1 MAHEVRLIRSPVS
14 VAGMVLTTISAVVFL
29 VVFLADLFGLHT
41 NPYLGILFF
50 LVLPAVFLVGLVLIP
65 VGAWI
70 ERRRLA
76 RGLAPSA
83 MRWPRLDLNDARHRH
98 IAVGLFALTMANIVI
113 VSLAAYRG
121 VEYMDSVGFCG
132 QVCHQV
138 MEPEF
143 VAHGAGPHARVACV
157 QCHIAPGAGGFAGA
171 KASGVRQLVALVRS
185 TVQRPIPT
193 PVRSLPAAREICE
206 RCHWPNT
213 LHGDKIRRVAEY
225 AEDEANS
232 ETVTELALHVG
243 GGSARRGIAS
253 GIHWHTNTANEIEF
267 IATDEKRQEI
277 PYVKLTDHN
286 GTVREYSVDGM
297 TPERLAAGE
306 RRRMDCLDCHNRPSH
321 TMAPSAERAVNTAM
335 TQGDIPKTLPFVRR
349 EAVKALN
356 VEYPSHEAATEGI
369 ERSLRE
375 FYRNLALQRP
385 DRVPVAAEVDRAIRA
400 TTEIYRTNVFPQM
413 RVTFGTYPSHLGH
426 VDSPGCFRCHDDNHK
441 TRDGKT
447 ISQDC
452 ETCHGMK

>member
-1 MAHEVRLIRSPVS
+1 MAHDVRLIRSPVS
-14 VAGMVLTTISAVVFL
+14 VAGMVLTTISAVIFV

-50 LVLPAVFLVGLVLIP
+50 LVLPAAFLAGLLLIP
-65 VGAWI
+65 MGAWI

-83 MRWPRLDLNDARHRH
+83 MQWPRLDLNDARHRR
-98 IAVGLFALTMANIVI
+98 IAVGLFALTMVNVVI

-121 VEYMDSVGFCG
+121 VEYMDSVAFCG

-138 MEPEF
+138 MQPEF
-143 VAHGAGPHARVACV
+143 VAHRAGPHARVACV
-157 QCHIAPGAGGFAGA
+157 QCHIAPGAEGFADA
-171 KASGVRQLVALVRS
+171 KASGVRQLVAFARD

-193 PVRSLPAAREICE
+193 PVRTLPPAREICE
-206 RCHWPNT
+206 RCHWPDK
-213 LHGDKIRRVAEY
+213 LHGDTLRRVVEY
-225 AEDEANS
+225 AEDEANT
-232 ETVTELALHVG
+232 ETVTEIALHVG
-243 GGSARRGIAS
+243 GGSARLGIAT
-253 GIHWHTNTANEIEF
+253 GIHWHMNIANDIEF
-267 IATDEKRQEI
+267 ITTDDQRQEI

-286 GTVREYSVDGM
+286 GIVTEFTVGGV
-297 TPERLAAGE
+297 TPEQMAAGE

-321 TMAPSAERAVNTAM
+321 TMAPSAERAVNTGL
-335 TQGDIPKTLPFVRR
+335 THGDIPKTLPFVRR
-349 EAVKALN
+349 EAVKALKA
-356 VEYPSHEAATEGI
+356 EYPSHEAATEGI
-369 ERSLRE
+369 GRSLRE
-375 FYRNLALQRP
+375 FYRDLALQRP
-385 DRVPVAAEVDRAIRA
+385 DRLPVVADVDRAISA

-441 TRDGKT
+441 TRDGRT

-452 ETCHGMK
+452 ETCHRVN